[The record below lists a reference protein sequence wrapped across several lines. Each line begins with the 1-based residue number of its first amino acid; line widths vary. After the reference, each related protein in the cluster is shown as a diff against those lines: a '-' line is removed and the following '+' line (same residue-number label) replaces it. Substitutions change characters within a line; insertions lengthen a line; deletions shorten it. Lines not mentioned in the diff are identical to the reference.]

1 MRKLVT
7 PITYTLDA
15 PGAKEPKTTKPS
27 ETVPNEALS
36 IREILDRYARRQPL
50 FASNRQGIYSE
61 NPDIE
66 DDDMEKL
73 GDADIGDRYQVL
85 EALRESGKE
94 LAAKAQ
100 AEKIEA
106 EKAAVEAAKKAKK
119 KEEAIEAFIAS
130 QSNSEPNP
138 GQAGKSAV

>member
-15 PGAKEPKTTKPS
+15 PGAKEPRNTKPS

-50 FASNRQGIYSE
+50 FASLRQGVYSD

-85 EALRESGKE
+85 EALRETRKE
-94 LAAKAQ
+94 LQVKQ
-100 AEKIEA
+100 EAEAIEA
-106 EKAAVEAAKKAKK
+106 EKAAVEAAKKAKQ

-130 QSNSEPNP
+130 KANSEPNP
-138 GQAGKSAV
+138 GQAAKSAV